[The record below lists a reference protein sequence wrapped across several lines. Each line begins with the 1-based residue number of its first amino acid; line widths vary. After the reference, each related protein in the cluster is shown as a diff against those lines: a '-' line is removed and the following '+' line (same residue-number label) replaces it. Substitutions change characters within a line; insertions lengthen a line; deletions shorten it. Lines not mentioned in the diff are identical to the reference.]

1 MLIYKAFMVAVRLM
15 KDNRQ
20 TATWAQTWAQKE
32 IDMRNLVFTVL
43 VAVLVAGALCGC
55 NAAPQQDVP
64 GEVCRPNDPAWTA
77 CMSVRKPGRHAP
89 TKLVFKDWRT

>member
-1 MLIYKAFMVAVRLM
+1 MVAVRLM

-43 VAVLVAGALCGC
+43 VAGTLCGC
-55 NAAPQQDVP
+55 NTAPQQDVP
-64 GEVCRPNDPAWTA
+64 GEVCRPNDPAWTT